1 MFPTIYRAS
10 SPRYPSTPHDPT
22 TRDGFSESRVRD
34 STTWRPSRHPS
45 LPAQDPDSSAA
56 PSRKP
61 RRRPSSA
68 PCSTR
73 GIAGRARAGGVYA
86 AVPACHGFGE
96 CRSAKPVSEPE
107 GGGGLAG
114 AGRDGPTRTGP
125 ATVAITKF
133 SCSGGVR
140 AANVALHDLHGG
152 TVRVAPSQREACQ
165 CAAGEAWVAVTAN
178 GEMMRDTVT

>member
-61 RRRPSSA
+61 RRHPSSA
-68 PCSTR
+68 PSPRGEVREGQGPGVCTR
-73 GIAGRARAGGVYA
+73 PSRDVTVSVSA
-86 AVPACHGFGE
+86 AAHPA
-96 CRSAKPVSEPE
+96 SEPE

-125 ATVAITKF
+125 ANVAITKF

-140 AANVALHDLHGG
+140 AAKVALHDLHGG
-152 TVRVAPSQREACQ
+152 TVRVAPSRREACQ

-178 GEMMRDTVT
+178 GEMRDSVT

>member
-1 MFPTIYRAS
+1 M
-10 SPRYPSTPHDPT
+10 
-22 TRDGFSESRVRD
+22 
-34 STTWRPSRHPS
+34 
-45 LPAQDPDSSAA
+45 
-56 PSRKP
+56 
-61 RRRPSSA
+61 
-68 PCSTR
+68 
-73 GIAGRARAGGVYA
+73 YA

-152 TVRVAPSQREACQ
+152 TVRVAPSQREALRTN
-165 CAAGEAWVAVTAN
+165 VVVVN
-178 GEMMRDTVT
+178 GIKVPPVKQLIQVDCSVDWP